1 MADKVAERFML
12 IFFLLTLYSLS
23 DLTYIYGLNEDL
35 NTNSQVYI
43 PTLSFSFES
52 IDSVT
57 YMISLQVSPNSISPM
72 PNSSYLSHKT
82 KQASPG
88 LLPLFHCLTHGLL
101 LYDLETSSFPSHQLC
116 HQVLVMLPLKY
127 HFSTSA
133 STALVQVTHSYH
145 RLYRNNLI
153 TDFSI

>member
-1 MADKVAERFML
+1 ML

-57 YMISLQVSPNSISPM
+57 YMISLQVSPNSISPI

-88 LLPLFHCLTHGLL
+88 LLPLFHCLIHGLL

-133 STALVQVTHSYH
+133 STTLVQVTHSYH